1 MSDWFAD
8 KFCCFLSYTTFQLGL
23 KINNSNLFSALAG
36 YIYHLFIFR
45 LLLSFPVQGGTAPTE
60 RRQQSKSENRQIW
73 DS

>member
-23 KINNSNLFSALAG
+23 KINNSNIFSTLAC
-36 YIYHLFIFR
+36 YIPSLYIPASIEF
-45 LLLSFPVQGGTAPTE
+45 SCSGGTVPTE
-60 RRQQSKSENRQIW
+60 RRQQSKLVNRQMW